1 MLFFLAAAG
10 GGTWLMLQ
18 ILVTDN
24 QTKRKARP
32 RPSK

>member
-10 GGTWLMLQ
+10 GGLWLMLQ
-18 ILVTDN
+18 IMLTD
-24 QTKRKARP
+24 QHTKKRARP